1 MAFPRF
7 GSRGRSHAVAILLG
21 LIFLATVLT
30 ATSGATAA
38 GPGPVIGNCFVSGP
52 INSPTARWDA
62 SCIWVMTANVTVM
75 PPATLTID
83 PGVSVKAN
91 PRVSLYVRGALL
103 ADGALGKLITFAPNN
118 TLSAVPWGGVQFN
131 ATSRGSVSFASFSRA
146 ERAIHAI
153 QSSPPITNNV
163 IDTSYYGILL
173 EASSAS
179 VLGNQINYTNVGV
192 QASTAGDVTV
202 AGNTFTNMT
211 GNPALAIYGTNLQSV
226 SISSNT
232 IRDIVATNG
241 RTPAVPGGRGT
252 DGGYA
257 VGILVNGTTSATID
271 SNVISR
277 LVGGQGGS
285 GAANASGNGG
295 RGGDGGSAGGI
306 ITFGESSVSISSNT
320 ISGLAGGRGG
330 DGGGSSAPT
339 GSGGNG
345 GNGGSA
351 AGVETIRSATSAV
364 WSFNL
369 VSSLAAGSAGDG
381 GPTTAATGS
390 IGNGGVGGDVHG
402 FLTVQAMNG
411 DSNWNTVQSLRGGYG
426 GNSSGARGASGGN
439 GGQVAAFWAFGV
451 DGSGS
456 IHDNTFTDLT
466 GGAGGSGRF
475 TAGAG
480 GDATGVLAVGDG
492 NPFNLSALQRND
504 ISVLT
509 GGAGGLGTPKGG
521 TGGMVTG
528 VAAFHV
534 RLDSTGNT
542 ISSLTGGKGA
552 DAIPGPVNVPGR
564 GGDSTAFIAA
574 LVPAGASSSDTIR
587 TVAKGA
593 AGAGSG
599 GAKSYG
605 VGIYAIGNAT
615 TRTRLTITNGTL
627 SGISDLDIHVDNY
640 TGATTVNTTF
650 SATKLAVETA
660 GNLTVRNFLDVKVYW
675 PNNSTLLGGASVRVD
690 DDGVQAWN
698 AVTPTG
704 QVQWL
709 IITDRV
715 YIRSATTIHDNQTKI
730 TVSYTGATFWSD
742 PRLVNMGTSHTE
754 PFGMI
759 DATAPTS
766 SASPLP
772 TYENSR
778 TFGVGYTYSD
788 GNGVGVKTVSLWYRT
803 GAGAWTSY
811 AIQLVPNAGNSF
823 TFTAT
828 SDGTYQFYTTATDNA
843 GNSQTAPVGDT
854 GNNTWTIVDTV
865 SPSSR
870 VNPLASYQNALSFV
884 VSWSPDPGV
893 TDILAYTIQYNSG
906 SGWIDW
912 LANTHATSGT
922 FTAGSDGAYAFRSI
936 ATDRA
941 GNVEAAP
948 SGNDTW
954 TVVDVTRPFVTNAI
968 PVGGEISTTPLIA
981 ITFSEPMN
989 RTSVEGAFSGG
1000 AGINGTFVWSADS
1013 RMVTF
1018 LPSRSL
1024 QAGTTYTIVINTN
1037 AKDLAGNQMLAPLTY
1052 QFSTLAAAPA
1062 GLALADFWWLFAII
1076 AAAVGGALLLVMR
1089 RRPGTASEPPA
1100 PAPVSK
1106 TKEAIIEDL
1115 FLLYHRDG
1123 LLIKHE
1129 TRRLRPDVDMDILSG
1144 MLTAVQAFVKDALRG
1159 DDSAELNEM
1168 TVGQMHIIIG
1178 RGKWLVL
1185 AARIEGD
1192 GTETW
1197 TGQIERCIK
1206 DMEDHHWDQLEDWDG
1221 EMGIARVLAP
1231 YLKKLIQG
1239 GYVLG
1244 RPIPSPAG

>member
-1 MAFPRF
+1 
-7 GSRGRSHAVAILLG
+7 
-21 LIFLATVLT
+21 
-30 ATSGATAA
+30 
-38 GPGPVIGNCFVSGP
+38 
-52 INSPTARWDA
+52 
-62 SCIWVMTANVTVM
+62 
-75 PPATLTID
+75 
-83 PGVSVKAN
+83 
-91 PRVSLYVRGALL
+91 
-103 ADGALGKLITFAPNN
+103 
-118 TLSAVPWGGVQFN
+118 
-131 ATSRGSVSFASFSRA
+131 
-146 ERAIHAI
+146 
-153 QSSPPITNNV
+153 
-163 IDTSYYGILL
+163 
-173 EASSAS
+173 
-179 VLGNQINYTNVGV
+179 
-192 QASTAGDVTV
+192 
-202 AGNTFTNMT
+202 
-211 GNPALAIYGTNLQSV
+211 
-226 SISSNT
+226 
-232 IRDIVATNG
+232 
-241 RTPAVPGGRGT
+241 
-252 DGGYA
+252 
-257 VGILVNGTTSATID
+257 
-271 SNVISR
+271 
-277 LVGGQGGS
+277 
-285 GAANASGNGG
+285 
-295 RGGDGGSAGGI
+295 
-306 ITFGESSVSISSNT
+306 
-320 ISGLAGGRGG
+320 
-330 DGGGSSAPT
+330 
-339 GSGGNG
+339 
-345 GNGGSA
+345 
-351 AGVETIRSATSAV
+351 
-364 WSFNL
+364 
-369 VSSLAAGSAGDG
+369 
-381 GPTTAATGS
+381 
-390 IGNGGVGGDVHG
+390 
-402 FLTVQAMNG
+402 
-411 DSNWNTVQSLRGGYG
+411 
-426 GNSSGARGASGGN
+426 
-439 GGQVAAFWAFGV
+439 
-451 DGSGS
+451 
-456 IHDNTFTDLT
+456 
-466 GGAGGSGRF
+466 
-475 TAGAG
+475 
-480 GDATGVLAVGDG
+480 
-492 NPFNLSALQRND
+492 
-504 ISVLT
+504 
-509 GGAGGLGTPKGG
+509 
-521 TGGMVTG
+521 MVTG

-552 DAIPGPVNVPGR
+552 DVIPGPVNVPGR

-574 LVPAGASSSDTIR
+574 LVPEGASSSDTIR

-615 TRTRLTITNGTL
+615 IRTRLTITNGTL

-893 TDILAYTIQYNSG
+893 TDILAYTIQYNFG

-912 LANTHATSGT
+912 LANTHATTGT

-954 TVVDVTRPFVTNAI
+954 TIVDVTDCNHIFRTDESDVRGRGVLRRRWNQRDIRLERRLPHGDLPSQPLASGWHDVHHCDQHECEGSRGKPNARALD
-968 PVGGEISTTPLIA
+968 VSVLNSGG
-981 ITFSEPMN
+981 
-989 RTSVEGAFSGG
+989 RSGG
-1000 AGINGTFVWSADS
+1000 A
-1013 RMVTF
+1013 
-1018 LPSRSL
+1018 
-1024 QAGTTYTIVINTN
+1024 
-1037 AKDLAGNQMLAPLTY
+1037 
-1052 QFSTLAAAPA
+1052 ST
-1062 GLALADFWWLFAII
+1062 GR
-1076 AAAVGGALLLVMR
+1076 LLVALRDHSR
-1089 RRPGTASEPPA
+1089 RGWRSPLPGHASPTQDGLGASGSSPGLKDEGGDHRGSLPALPPGRTSHQARNAPA
-1100 PAPVSK
+1100 PARRRHGHL
-1106 TKEAIIEDL
+1106 EWHA
-1115 FLLYHRDG
+1115 HGRAG
-1123 LLIKHE
+1123 LRQGRLAR
-1129 TRRLRPDVDMDILSG
+1129 RRLR
-1144 MLTAVQAFVKDALRG
+1144 R
-1159 DDSAELNEM
+1159 AE
-1168 TVGQMHIIIG
+1168 
-1178 RGKWLVL
+1178 
-1185 AARIEGD
+1185 
-1192 GTETW
+1192 
-1197 TGQIERCIK
+1197 
-1206 DMEDHHWDQLEDWDG
+1206 
-1221 EMGIARVLAP
+1221 
-1231 YLKKLIQG
+1231 
-1239 GYVLG
+1239 
-1244 RPIPSPAG
+1244 